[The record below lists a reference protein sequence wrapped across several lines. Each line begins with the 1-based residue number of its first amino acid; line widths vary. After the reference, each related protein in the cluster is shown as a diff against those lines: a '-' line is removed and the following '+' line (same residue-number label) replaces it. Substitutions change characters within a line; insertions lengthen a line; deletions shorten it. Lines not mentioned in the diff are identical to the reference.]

1 MIHYLSNPGQA
12 IDGALTETGLMQVQ
26 FLGAR
31 LKEIPF
37 EGTILFAPDSP
48 SKQTAEILS
57 EMLSVSKAEAA
68 FLSCKKEGEAC
79 DSLRERVAEGYQNAL
94 SSQSEEDLLF
104 LAPREVCEILTFLFE
119 LKVPKGSH
127 PYNCS
132 LTVFN
137 PVSWRFVPTVFDTAH
152 IPYDAITLE
161 EKSARDLDR
170 ELFKSQYQGSIPLP
184 DLSAFTGE
192 RILHIGD
199 TDSATYPYFRKL
211 IEMVKP
217 QIILHTGDLADE
229 VKLERFPQRAEE
241 YRFKAAHLIDIM
253 RQSGAKMILVVG
265 NHDSYDILKEL
276 APDARI
282 LMPGSEAIL
291 SGVPCR
297 LGHKVRE
304 MVFDRKYCL
313 YGHGMA
319 GETWRYGFNVPG
331 KPCRFNVAF
340 GSFIYDLANDRFER
354 VPRVTAMNV

>member
-1 MIHYLSNPGQA
+1 MIHYLSSSGQA
-12 IDGALTETGLMQVQ
+12 VSGALTEIGKKQATL
-26 FLGAR
+26 LGSR
-31 LKEIPF
+31 LKAIPF

-48 SKQTAEILS
+48 CEKTADILSEILS
-57 EMLSVSKAEAA
+57 VPKKEAA
-68 FLSCKKEGEAC
+68 FLVGEKENEA
-79 DSLRERVAEGYQNAL
+79 LKERVGEGYQNAL
-94 SSQSEEDLLF
+94 GFHGEEDLLF
-104 LAPREVCEILTFLFE
+104 LAPREVCEALASLFE
-119 LKVPKGSH
+119 LKIPKGVHSFD
-127 PYNCS
+127 CA

-137 PVSWRFVPTVFDTAH
+137 PVSWRFIPTVFDTAH
-152 IPYDAITLE
+152 LPYDAITLG
-161 EKSARDLDR
+161 EKSARDLDA
-170 ELFKSQYQGSIPLP
+170 ELFASQYQGVIPLP
-184 DLSAFTGE
+184 DLSDFTGE

-229 VKLERFPQRAEE
+229 VKLERFPERAEE

-253 RQSGAKMILVVG
+253 RQSGANMILVVG

-276 APDARI
+276 APDAEI

-297 LGHKVRE
+297 LGHKVKE
-304 MVFDRKYCL
+304 MIFDRKYCL

-319 GETWRYGFNVPG
+319 GETWRYGFNHPG

-354 VPRVTAMNV
+354 VPRVTAASL